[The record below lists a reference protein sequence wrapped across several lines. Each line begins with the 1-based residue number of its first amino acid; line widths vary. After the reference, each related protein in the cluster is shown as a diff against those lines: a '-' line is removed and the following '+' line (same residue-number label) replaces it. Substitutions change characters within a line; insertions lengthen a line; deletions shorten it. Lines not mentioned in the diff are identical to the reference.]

1 MTTRRELLVALGAL
15 AVPLA
20 GEAQQ
25 TAKPFRVVYL
35 ASASPESAGH
45 LWEAFKRRLHEL
57 GYVEGKNAI
66 FEARWALGKVEHIPG
81 LAKELI
87 ALKPDAILVLTG
99 IAARALQQETTTI
112 PIVFA
117 TLGDP
122 IGTGLIKSLARP
134 GGNITGLSSLAAD
147 FSPKLLELLLMAVPK
162 VSRVAVLSDPS
173 NPAAQLKNIQTAAQT
188 VGISL
193 VVMEVQTA
201 AGIENAFARI
211 ASENIR
217 AAIVLA
223 SGLFMLQKRLL
234 AELATR
240 NRVPTIFMAREYPE
254 AGGFMSYGSNYTD
267 SVRDAASY
275 VDRILKGARPG
286 DLPVEQSS
294 KFELVLNLKTARAI
308 GLTVPQSLLLRAD
321 RVIE

>member
-1 MTTRRELLVALGAL
+1 MNRRDTVISLLALSA
-15 AVPLA
+15 APFTA
-20 GEAQQ
+20 EAQQ
-25 TAKPFRVVYL
+25 TAKPFRIMYL
-35 ASASPESAGH
+35 AAASPESAGH
-45 LWEAFKRRLHEL
+45 LWEAFKRRLNEL
-57 GYVEGKNAI
+57 GYVEGKNVV
-66 FEARWALGKVEHIPG
+66 FEARWALGKVEQIPT
-81 LAKELI
+81 LAIELV
-87 ALKPDAILVLTG
+87 ALKPDVILVLTG
-99 IAARALQQETTTI
+99 IVARALQQETTTI

-117 TLGDP
+117 TLSDP

-134 GGNITGLSSLAAD
+134 GGNITGFSSLAAD
-147 FSPKLLELLLMAVPK
+147 FSPKLLELLLTAVPK
-162 VSRVAVLSDPS
+162 LSRVAVLSEPS
-173 NPAAQLKNIQTAAQT
+173 SPAAQLMNIETAARTIGMNLLVMEAQTA
-188 VGISL
+188 
-193 VVMEVQTA
+193 TA
-201 AGIENAFARI
+201 IENAFARI

-223 SGLFMLQKRLL
+223 SGLFMLRKRLI

-240 NRVPTIFMAREYPE
+240 NRIPTVFMAREYPE

-275 VDRILKGARPG
+275 VDRILKGAKPS